1 MASAQVEERELLRAM
16 NWYDGFVVAMANP
29 TFLLTSLG
37 ASVTTLGG
45 WGAIIVW
52 LISVGVGGLHNN
64 LYAELAAMFPKLAGG
79 VAIFAHEAWKRY
91 TAFVVERRAFV
102 PRRAFGPC
110 PGFVA
115 LMVE

>member
-1 MASAQVEERELLRAM
+1 
-16 NWYDGFVVAMANP
+16 MANP

-91 TAFVVERRAFV
+91 TAFVGPDRRRSATGSAG
-102 PRRAFGPC
+102 RSCSRSA
-110 PGFVA
+110 A
-115 LMVE
+115 